1 MGYTESYACGVQI
14 RPHSEAQETE
24 AGITEESCVQKKH
37 TALVSVVSITTSIL
51 SLTMLIICVV
61 VPAHAGKLGLVSAW
75 LFEERDGDVVK
86 DVVSGNDGEIKG
98 KLSWFSYGKFG
109 RSLKFSGNKDSYVH
123 IPHDDVFNA
132 DPYTF
137 VAWVKL
143 KPAAWHYIVWRNGD
157 VWPEPKEV
165 RHLDIWVHEDGFP
178 VFMWNA
184 GKEKGQIDG
193 KAIVTDDQWHHIAK
207 VYDGKSIKMFVDGKL
222 DNEKPS
228 GGTLDTNES
237 PIWIGAYPGGI
248 AAIGL
253 LDEVGFFTTALSE
266 NELNDVMG
274 TGLAD
279 YAAVEASGKATTTW
293 ATMKAGNEK

>member
-1 MGYTESYACGVQI
+1 M
-14 RPHSEAQETE
+14 
-24 AGITEESCVQKKH
+24 QKKH

-248 AAIGL
+248 AATGL

-279 YAAVEASGKATTTW
+279 YAAVEAAGKATTTW
-293 ATMKAGNEK
+293 GLIKSKK

>member
-1 MGYTESYACGVQI
+1 M
-14 RPHSEAQETE
+14 
-24 AGITEESCVQKKH
+24 
-37 TALVSVVSITTSIL
+37 
-51 SLTMLIICVV
+51 
-61 VPAHAGKLGLVSAW
+61 
-75 LFEERDGDVVK
+75 
-86 DVVSGNDGEIKG
+86 
-98 KLSWFSYGKFG
+98 
-109 RSLKFSGNKDSYVH
+109 KFSGNKDSYVH

-184 GKEKGQIDG
+184 EKEKGQIDG

-248 AAIGL
+248 AATGL

-266 NELNDVMG
+266 NELNDVK
-274 TGLAD
+274 TRGLAD
-279 YAAVEASGKATTTW
+279 YAAVEAAGKATTTW